1 MGDSVMINPRLSQV
15 TKRDFNIHEEDYNE
29 STRYRSTG
37 SGKAFLRSSP
47 KPIDIVKTS
56 NLRLLNNQNAY
67 ETFVTKHDE
76 KYKVKV
82 FENFKA
88 MNSQMNKAFLRQIE
102 NRKFFKGNNAVPEE
116 YIKLKEED
124 DQTLDKISAIFKYVH
139 KHQRATSYSGNASS
153 AQTNQSLPL

>member
-1 MGDSVMINPRLSQV
+1 
-15 TKRDFNIHEEDYNE
+15 
-29 STRYRSTG
+29 
-37 SGKAFLRSSP
+37 
-47 KPIDIVKTS
+47 
-56 NLRLLNNQNAY
+56 
-67 ETFVTKHDE
+67 VTKHDE

-124 DQTLDKISAIFKYVH
+124 D
-139 KHQRATSYSGNASS
+139 
-153 AQTNQSLPL
+153 